1 MKTAL
6 YVAASAAAR
15 QRGSYLKDKY
25 HRLKSRRGARR
36 AGIAIAHKILVS
48 AYRMLTG
55 DLPYRELGETYLDRL
70 TERRVTYNLTRRLRA
85 LGYEVTLTKAA

>member
-1 MKTAL
+1 MQQSHIRLVTIFATEPGQ
-6 YVAASAAAR
+6 VPSAEIAAW
-15 QRGSYLKDKY
+15 GP
-25 HRLKSRRGARR
+25 G

-55 DLPYRELGETYLDRL
+55 DLSYRELGETYLDRL
-70 TERRVTYNLTRRLRA
+70 TERRVTYNLTRRLGA